1 MTDNNLA
8 KNLKYLRKKRGL
20 NQADIRSELGIT
32 RSTWSNYENGIT
44 TPTLNDLIKFSRFFG
59 ITMDELI
66 LHDLNLKD
74 PLPVKEDRRRIKTPV
89 VYAMNDIISATG
101 EPDIQYVLKEL
112 AKLREEVDTIKNNNT
127 KN

>member
-1 MTDNNLA
+1 MTENNIA

-20 NQADIRSELGIT
+20 KQADIRSKLSIT

-44 TPTLNDLIKFSRFFG
+44 TPAIDDLIKFSRFFG
-59 ITMDELI
+59 ITLDELI

-74 PLPVKEDRRRIKTPV
+74 PLPVKNDRRKMNTPV
-89 VYAMNDIISATG
+89 VYAMNDMISATG

-112 AKLREEVDTIKNNNT
+112 AKLREEVDTMKNNNT